1 MGRRKKNM
9 VLEKVA
15 IVDVAAEGKSLGRV
29 EDKVVFVPYTLPGDV
44 VDIRVTKNR
53 KKFFEGRVE
62 KFHEYSS
69 DRIEPFCADFG
80 TCGGCKWQM
89 MPYDQQLK
97 IKEQT
102 VKDHLERLG
111 GFKDLNYL
119 PIVGAGSDRFYRN
132 KLEFT
137 FTPMRWLTNEQ
148 VNSEEDFERRGVGFH
163 VPGGFDKVLDIDTC
177 YLQDDF
183 SNAIRN
189 AMRTYMLEKDLSCY
203 NMRDHHGFLRNL
215 IIRNTSLGDRMV
227 IVQVGENQEEN
238 IQGVMEFLK
247 AKFPEITSLMYIIN
261 TKRNETIH
269 DQDIVLFHG
278 KEYMVEDFEGIK
290 FKIGPKSFFQTNTK
304 QALELYRITRDMAA
318 ISADDV
324 VYDLYTGTGTIAN
337 FVAHQAKKVVGVEY
351 VEEAI
356 IDAKENSRFNNV
368 ENTVFYAGD
377 MKDVL
382 NEEFIKRNGKPDV
395 LITDPPRAG
404 MHESVT
410 NVILKADPQRIIYV
424 SCNSATQARDL
435 QILDEK
441 YKIVEVVAVDMFPQT
456 AHVESVVKLERRE

>member
-1 MGRRKKNM
+1 MGRREKNM

-29 EDKVVFVPYTLPGDV
+29 EDKVVFVPYTMPGDV

-53 KKFFEGRVE
+53 KKFFEGKVE

-69 DRIEPFCADFG
+69 DRIESFCADFG

-111 GFKDLNYL
+111 GFKGLNYL
-119 PIVGAGSDRFYRN
+119 PIVGASEDRFYRN

-148 VNSEEDFERRGVGFH
+148 VKSEEEFERRGVGFH

-177 YLQDDF
+177 YLQDEF

-189 AMRTYMLEKDLSCY
+189 ALRSYMFENDLSCY

-215 IIRNTSLGDRMV
+215 IIRNTSLEDRMV

-247 AKFPEITSLMYIIN
+247 AKFPEITSLMYIVN
-261 TKRNETIH
+261 TKKNETIH

-304 QALELYRITRDMAA
+304 QALELYRITRGMAD
-318 ISADDV
+318 ISSDDI

-337 FVAHQAKKVVGVEY
+337 FVAHQAKKVVGIEY

-356 IDAKENSRFNNV
+356 IDAKENSKFNNV

-382 NEEFIKRNGKPDV
+382 TEDFITKNGKPDV

-410 NVILKADPQRIIYV
+410 HVILKADPQRVIYV

-456 AHVESVVKLERRE
+456 AHVESVVKLERR

>member
-44 VDIRVTKNR
+44 VDVRVTKNR

-119 PIVGAGSDRFYRN
+119 PIVGAEADRFYRN

-148 VNSEEDFERRGVGFH
+148 VKSGEEFERRGVGFH
-163 VPGGFDKVLDIDTC
+163 VPGGFDKVLDIEKC

-183 SNAIRN
+183 SNALRN
-189 AMRTYMLEKDLSCY
+189 SLRTYLLEHDLTCY
-203 NMRDHHGFLRNL
+203 NMRDHHGFFRNV
-215 IIRNTSLGDRMV
+215 IIRNTSLDDRMV
-227 IVQVGENQEEN
+227 IVQFGENQEEN
-238 IQGVMEFLK
+238 IQGVMSYLK
-247 AKFPEITSLMYIIN
+247 DKFPEITSLMYIVN
-261 TKRNETIH
+261 TKKNETIH

-304 QALELYRITRDMAA
+304 QALELYRITRAMAD
-318 ISADDV
+318 ISPDDV

-356 IDAKENSRFNNV
+356 VDAKENSRFNEV

-382 NEEFIKRNGKPDV
+382 TEEFIAKNGKPDV

-410 NVILKADPQRIIYV
+410 NVILKADPQRIVYV

-435 QILDEK
+435 QLLDEK

-456 AHVESVVKLERRE
+456 AHVESVVKLERR

>member
-15 IVDVAAEGKSLGRV
+15 IVDVAAEGKSLGRE

-53 KKFFEGRVE
+53 KNYFEGKVE

-111 GFKDLNYL
+111 GFKDLKYL
-119 PIVGAGSDRFYRN
+119 PIVGAEEDRFYRN

-148 VNSEEDFERRGVGFH
+148 VKSDEEFERRGVGFH

-177 YLQDDF
+177 YLQDEF

-189 AMRTYMLEKDLSCY
+189 AMRTYMLENDLSCY
-203 NMRDHHGFLRNL
+203 NMRDHYGFLRNL

-247 AKFPEITSLMYIIN
+247 EKFPEITCLMYIVN
-261 TKRNETIH
+261 TKKNETIH
-269 DQDIVLFHG
+269 DQDIILFHG
-278 KEYMVEDFEGIK
+278 QEYMVEDFEGIK
-290 FKIGPKSFFQTNTK
+290 FKIGPKSFFQTNSK
-304 QALELYRITRDMAA
+304 QALELYRITRDMAD
-318 ISADDV
+318 ISSEDV

-356 IDAKENSRFNNV
+356 VDAKENSRFNNV
-368 ENTVFYAGD
+368 ENTVFYSGD

-382 NEEFIKRNGKPDV
+382 TEEFITKNGKPDV

-456 AHVESVVKLERRE
+456 AHVESVVKLERR